1 MTPLLEL
8 SPAPGELVRFQ
19 VPGAD
24 EAPSAVSPAPLSY
37 VQENH
42 VRRLLANRAAG
53 RAQSAWVGI
62 MYDVPGRLD
71 TDAMA
76 AALNRWVLRHPTLL
90 TWFSLQEGEEGEGGS
105 GIVRRVVDPSAVAV
119 EAASLGPYDSPDAIR
134 DWLLELFDTG
144 TDPLNWP
151 PFVVGSVV
159 RDDVSTV
166 YYAVDHCHSDGLS
179 ALLVFSELRALYEA
193 EVAGTVAELPPAGS
207 YVDFCALERE
217 RSALLTADSPEVHRW
232 LEFFRAGPP
241 PTFPLDLGTEPG
253 ATYPKLSLSVDLLD
267 AAETDAFAKVC
278 RTHGAGFSAGV
289 LGALGISGY
298 ELGGHR
304 TYRALSVVHTRDEPR
319 WLLSQGWFINL
330 VPVQFPVA
338 PAGSETTAGTEAT
351 PADTEPTLADIL
363 AGART
368 AFARARELA
377 GVSPVRVAELVPGLA
392 VQPGAGAVLP
402 MVSYIDLRHAPG
414 SKDWAEANCHGLAG
428 PGTSTDVPIWVN
440 RLWDRTYVKVTYPDT
455 AAARE
460 NVPRFLERLR
470 DVLREIARSGEYRVR
485 ATGD

>member
-8 SPAPGELVRFQ
+8 SPEPGELVRFQ

-24 EAPSAVSPAPLSY
+24 TAASLVSPVPASY

-53 RAQSAWVGI
+53 RPQSAWVGI

-71 TDAMA
+71 TGAMA

-90 TWFSLQEGEEGEGGS
+90 TWFSLQEGEGGG
-105 GIVRRVVDPSAVAV
+105 GIVRHAVDPSAVAV
-119 EAASLGPYDSPDAIR
+119 EAEALGTYDSPDAIR
-134 DWLLELFDTG
+134 DWLLDLFDTG

-179 ALLVFSELRALYEA
+179 ALLVFNELRALYEA
-193 EVAGTVAELPPAGS
+193 ETGGTAAELPPAGS

-217 RSALLTADSPEVHRW
+217 RSALLTARSPEVLRW

-253 ATYPKLSLSVDLLD
+253 AAHPKLSLSLDLLD
-267 AAETDAFAKVC
+267 AGETDAFAKVC

-289 LGALGISGY
+289 LAALGISGY

-330 VPVQFPVA
+330 VPVEFPVA
-338 PAGSETTAGTEAT
+338 PDGAE
-351 PADTEPTLADIL
+351 PALAEVL
-363 AGART
+363 TGART

-377 GVSPVRVAELVPGLA
+377 GVSPMRVAELVPGLA
-392 VQPGAGAVLP
+392 VQPGAGTVLP
-402 MVSYIDLRHAPG
+402 MVSYVDLRHAPG
-414 SKDWAEANCHGLAG
+414 SQDWAEANCHGLAG

-455 AAARE
+455 AAARA

-470 DVLREIARSGEYRVR
+470 DVLREIARSGAYPVR
-485 ATGD
+485 TTED

>member
-1 MTPLLEL
+1 MTPLAEL
-8 SPAPGELVRFQ
+8 TPAPGELVSFQ
-19 VPGAD
+19 VPGSV
-24 EAPSAVSPAPLSY
+24 PVTSAVSPVPPSY

-42 VRRLLANRAAG
+42 VRRLLAHRAAG

-71 TDAMA
+71 TGAMA
-76 AALNRWVLRHPTLL
+76 AALRAWMLRHPTLL
-90 TWFSLQEGEEGEGGS
+90 SWFSVQDGG
-105 GIVRRVVDPSAVAV
+105 GILRHVVDPAGVSV
-119 EAASLGPYDSPDAIR
+119 EAASAGAYDSPAAIR

-144 TDPLNWP
+144 TDPLDWP

-166 YYAVDHCHSDGLS
+166 YYAVDHCHGDGLS
-179 ALLVFSELRALYEA
+179 ALLVFAELRALYEA
-193 EVAGTVAELPPAGS
+193 AVAGTVAELPPAGS

-217 RSALLTADSPEVHRW
+217 RSALLTPGSPEVRRW

-253 ATYPKLSLSVDLLD
+253 AAYPKLSLSVDLLD

-289 LGALGISGY
+289 LAALGISGY
-298 ELGGHR
+298 ELGGHD

-330 VPVQFPVA
+330 VPVEFPVL
-338 PAGSETTAGTEAT
+338 PSVPDAGDA
-351 PADTEPTLADIL
+351 ADGGLAEVL
-363 AGART
+363 TGART

-392 VQPGAGAVLP
+392 VQSGAGAVLP
-402 MVSYIDLRHAPG
+402 MVSYVDLRHAPG
-414 SKDWAEANCHGLAG
+414 SQDWAEANCHGLAG

-455 AAARE
+455 AAARA

-470 DVLREIARSGEYRVR
+470 DVLREIARTGAYRVR